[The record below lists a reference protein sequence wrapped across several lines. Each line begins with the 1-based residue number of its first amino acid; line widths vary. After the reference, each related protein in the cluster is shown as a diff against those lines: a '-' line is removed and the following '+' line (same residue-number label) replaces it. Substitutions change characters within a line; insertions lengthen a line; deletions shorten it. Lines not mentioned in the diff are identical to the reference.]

1 MRRVRGEDLKE
12 RNPLKGLSGPGLG
25 HKSHDSF
32 SEFEEVCVYK
42 SVQTPA
48 SISPCGCFSW

>member
-1 MRRVRGEDLKE
+1 MRCVRGEDLME
-12 RNPLKGLSGPGLG
+12 RNPLKGPSGPGLG